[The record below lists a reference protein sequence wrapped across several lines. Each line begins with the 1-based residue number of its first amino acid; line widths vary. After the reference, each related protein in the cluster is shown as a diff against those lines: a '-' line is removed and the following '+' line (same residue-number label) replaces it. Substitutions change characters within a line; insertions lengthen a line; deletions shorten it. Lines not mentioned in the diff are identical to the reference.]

1 MKKRLFSIVLS
12 LCMVLALMPQMV
24 FAEEGTATEL
34 QNMLNK
40 GDTVTLNKDYTIT
53 STIEVNNT
61 VTLDLNGHVITMTGI
76 GSVIKVNSG
85 GNLTL
90 QDSDSTAEHDDTT
103 LPAGGVI
110 TNYYPGAEGRGVLL
124 DGGSFTMNGG
134 TIYNCRSGNGGG
146 VCVQNNGSFEM
157 TGGAISKCFSGASGG
172 GGVYVNNGSFTMTG
186 GAMCYCIAE
195 ANGGGVCVQN
205 NGSFEMTG
213 GAIYD
218 CVAAYGGGVAVGGGS
233 FTMNGGSIFD
243 CNAYQNGSAAG
254 VGIDSIVNANGG
266 TIKGT
271 IFSDGQIQNTADSGG
286 CTVFYGGIENRGTI
300 NGKTVTFKK
309 DDNSTYAVEVVK
321 NGNKAIEPIE
331 PTREGYK
338 LTGWYTDE
346 VLTNKYDF
354 GNAVTDDITLY
365 AGWGLSVPFTT
376 TVKQDGNV
384 APGETTFTLELVDNE
399 GNVLSPKDIE
409 VTASIKTNGA
419 GSYDSEMVIAGSS
432 NEVLGMLGD
441 GVFVKQKGIDDSNWT
456 VDPKVWYLIMEK
468 KSSEDTNDDAIAEL
482 AVLDDPD
489 ALSGKYVAIYPAEY
503 SETENGSQY
512 EVISDEA
519 AVEKMTFT
527 NRYNRQEAD
536 PAVPEDTAKGDSDS
550 NTKTDAED
558 SAKTGDDTNLAL
570 WIALML
576 LAGAGIAGTT
586 IYTRRKRTNE

>member
-1 MKKRLFSIVLS
+1 M
-12 LCMVLALMPQMV
+12 
-24 FAEEGTATEL
+24 EG
-34 QNMLNK
+34 
-40 GDTVTLNKDYTIT
+40 D
-53 STIEVNNT
+53 
-61 VTLDLNGHVITMTGI
+61 
-76 GSVIKVNSG
+76 
-85 GNLTL
+85 
-90 QDSDSTAEHDDTT
+90 
-103 LPAGGVI
+103 
-110 TNYYPGAEGRGVLL
+110 
-124 DGGSFTMNGG
+124 
-134 TIYNCRSGNGGG
+134 
-146 VCVQNNGSFEM
+146 
-157 TGGAISKCFSGASGG
+157 
-172 GGVYVNNGSFTMTG
+172 
-186 GAMCYCIAE
+186 
-195 ANGGGVCVQN
+195 
-205 NGSFEMTG
+205 
-213 GAIYD
+213 
-218 CVAAYGGGVAVGGGS
+218 
-233 FTMNGGSIFD
+233 
-243 CNAYQNGSAAG
+243 
-254 VGIDSIVNANGG
+254 
-266 TIKGT
+266 
-271 IFSDGQIQNTADSGG
+271 
-286 CTVFYGGIENRGTI
+286 
-300 NGKTVTFKK
+300 
-309 DDNSTYAVEVVK
+309 STYAIEIVAE
-321 NGNKAIEPIE
+321 GSKAAEPVE

>member
-1 MKKRLFSIVLS
+1 MKKRRLLSILLT

-157 TGGAISKCFSGASGG
+157 TGGAI
-172 GGVYVNNGSFTMTG
+172 
-186 GAMCYCIAE
+186 
-195 ANGGGVCVQN
+195 
-205 NGSFEMTG
+205 
-213 GAIYD
+213 YD

-271 IFSDGQIQNTADSGG
+271 VFSDGQIQNTADSGG

>member
-157 TGGAISKCFSGASGG
+157 TGGAI
-172 GGVYVNNGSFTMTG
+172 
-186 GAMCYCIAE
+186 
-195 ANGGGVCVQN
+195 
-205 NGSFEMTG
+205 
-213 GAIYD
+213 YD

-271 IFSDGQIQNTADSGG
+271 VFSDGQIQNTADSGG

>member
-1 MKKRLFSIVLS
+1 
-12 LCMVLALMPQMV
+12 
-24 FAEEGTATEL
+24 
-34 QNMLNK
+34 
-40 GDTVTLNKDYTIT
+40 
-53 STIEVNNT
+53 
-61 VTLDLNGHVITMTGI
+61 
-76 GSVIKVNSG
+76 
-85 GNLTL
+85 
-90 QDSDSTAEHDDTT
+90 
-103 LPAGGVI
+103 
-110 TNYYPGAEGRGVLL
+110 
-124 DGGSFTMNGG
+124 
-134 TIYNCRSGNGGG
+134 
-146 VCVQNNGSFEM
+146 
-157 TGGAISKCFSGASGG
+157 
-172 GGVYVNNGSFTMTG
+172 
-186 GAMCYCIAE
+186 
-195 ANGGGVCVQN
+195 
-205 NGSFEMTG
+205 MTG

-271 IFSDGQIQNTADSGG
+271 VFSDGQIQNTADSGG

-558 SAKTGDDTNLAL
+558 SAKTGVDTNLAL

>member
-157 TGGAISKCFSGASGG
+157 TGGAI
-172 GGVYVNNGSFTMTG
+172 
-186 GAMCYCIAE
+186 
-195 ANGGGVCVQN
+195 
-205 NGSFEMTG
+205 
-213 GAIYD
+213 YD

-271 IFSDGQIQNTADSGG
+271 VFSDGRIQNTADSGG

-503 SETENGSQY
+503 SETENCSQY

>member
-157 TGGAISKCFSGASGG
+157 TGGAI
-172 GGVYVNNGSFTMTG
+172 
-186 GAMCYCIAE
+186 
-195 ANGGGVCVQN
+195 
-205 NGSFEMTG
+205 
-213 GAIYD
+213 YD

-233 FTMNGGSIFD
+233 FTMTGGSIFD

-271 IFSDGQIQNTADSGG
+271 VFSDGQIQNTADSGG

-300 NGKTVTFKK
+300 NGKTETFKK

>member
-186 GAMCYCIAE
+186 GA
-195 ANGGGVCVQN
+195 
-205 NGSFEMTG
+205 
-213 GAIYD
+213 IYD

-271 IFSDGQIQNTADSGG
+271 VFSDGQIQNTADSGG

>member
-157 TGGAISKCFSGASGG
+157 TGGAI
-172 GGVYVNNGSFTMTG
+172 
-186 GAMCYCIAE
+186 
-195 ANGGGVCVQN
+195 
-205 NGSFEMTG
+205 
-213 GAIYD
+213 YD
-218 CVAAYGGGVAVGGGS
+218 CVAADGGGVAVGGGS

-266 TIKGT
+266 TINGT
-271 IFSDGQIQNTADSGG
+271 VFSEGQIQNTADSGG